1 MCGTLRCGVLA
12 IVSLSQCAIS
22 YGAPVP
28 FLRASAGFWRPVHH
42 DGCNVF
48 LNTPDTHS
56 IHQSYSAQGLSKTF
70 HDVCVLPPAT
80 AQQDR
85 HTRCLAFLVRGEK
98 TAAALRTSAWH
109 DTQHSLVSA
118 TTCSPSVTRMRGKE
132 SFETCRACLPL
143 LKNTHAHTRDML
155 QWLFTHFN
163 LERPPLI
170 PDDCASDIVLM
181 SSTSKSP
188 PSLLGETTA
197 RLCVSG
203 MLKDHGCFPTKCS
216 VIRLDHGSQFKKDP
230 KKCQTVK
237 P

>member
-1 MCGTLRCGVLA
+1 MH
-12 IVSLSQCAIS
+12 
-22 YGAPVP
+22 
-28 FLRASAGFWRPVHH
+28 HH

-48 LNTPDTHS
+48 LNTRDTHS
-56 IHQSYSAQGLSKTF
+56 IHQSHSAQGLSKTF
-70 HDVCVLPPAT
+70 HDVRVLPPAT

-98 TAAALRTSAWH
+98 KADALRTSAWH
-109 DTQHSLVSA
+109 DTQRSLVSA

-143 LKNTHAHTRDML
+143 LNNTHAHTHVTCSSG
-155 QWLFTHFN
+155 FSHTSISN
-163 LERPPLI
+163 
-170 PDDCASDIVLM
+170 VLLW
-181 SSTSKSP
+181 SSTHKSP

-216 VIRLDHGSQFKKDP
+216 VIRLNHGPQFNKDP
-230 KKCQTVK
+230 KNCQTVK
-237 P
+237 PGEQ

>member
-1 MCGTLRCGVLA
+1 MTACLRQRLQRSAIRSLGSVTVCGTLRCGVLA

-28 FLRASAGFWRPVHH
+28 FLRASDGFWRPVHH

-56 IHQSYSAQGLSKTF
+56 IHQSYSSQGLSKTF

-118 TTCSPSVTRMRGKE
+118 TTCSPSVTQP
-132 SFETCRACLPL
+132 CA
-143 LKNTHAHTRDML
+143 
-155 QWLFTHFN
+155 
-163 LERPPLI
+163 ERN
-170 PDDCASDIVLM
+170 
-181 SSTSKSP
+181 
-188 PSLLGETTA
+188 
-197 RLCVSG
+197 
-203 MLKDHGCFPTKCS
+203 H
-216 VIRLDHGSQFKKDP
+216 
-230 KKCQTVK
+230 VK
-237 P
+237 HVERVCHS